1 MTGAIA
7 GKEADSALA
16 DGTTSDTLQAEAPA
30 AAAPRRRF
38 RMRIATALMLAFG
51 VLVFVG
57 VAGVLGIGLWSAR
70 QNTAVLL
77 GDKADLSIDVLVA
90 NLRRHLDPVAEGNA
104 YLADLIAR
112 GTVDPND
119 PVQLG
124 AYMQGAMAA
133 TPQVIGMAYIDARAH
148 VIRVSRNNRAIGLR
162 LSDWSNN
169 PQIFKMLDAAR
180 AQAEPYWGEL
190 VWSGEIGTTLLN
202 RRAPI
207 RRDGK
212 FLGVLVSAV
221 TVADL
226 SRFLADDEEDDTLTR
241 FVLYGRN
248 HVLAHYA
255 MSEGI
260 YPLVPGEALP
270 RLQDLGDPVLAHIW
284 DRGSRGGP
292 PVPIRFTPV
301 TQGHRAEID
310 GVSYLF
316 LYRQIEGYADI
327 PLIVGAYT
335 PLSENWI
342 AREQD
347 RLLLAGGTGIVIL
360 VGSVVTALYLGRR
373 MTRPIRALAG
383 AAEQIR
389 ALDLQAVP
397 RLGTSRLLEIDEAS
411 KAFNAMTAVLGWFE
425 TYVPRAL
432 VRRLLAQGDRTAV
445 ISEERPVTVLFT
457 DIRRFTALAQS
468 MSAAEM
474 AAFLNHHFSL
484 IAGCVEAED
493 GTVDKYIGD
502 SMMAFWGAPAADV
515 DHVQRACRAALAIRR
530 AIAHDNERRAR
541 QGEPALRMGIGV
553 HTGSAIV
560 GNIGAPGRINYTLI
574 GDTVNIAQRL
584 EQLTKEVAD
593 SAAVEIL
600 VSREVAD
607 RLGAGWALTSVGAH
621 TARGRAGTLEVLRL
635 ESRDAKATGAALA
648 GGAGIRSEGRSGP

>member
-1 MTGAIA
+1 MPIA
-7 GKEADSALA
+7 S
-16 DGTTSDTLQAEAPA
+16 
-30 AAAPRRRF
+30 
-38 RMRIATALMLAFG
+38 ALMLAFG
-51 VLVFVG
+51 LLVFVG

-70 QNTAVLL
+70 QNTAALL

-90 NLRRHLDPVAEGNA
+90 NLRRHLEPVAEGNA
-104 YLADLIAR
+104 YIADLIDR
-112 GTVDPND
+112 GAIDPDD

-124 AYMQGAMAA
+124 EYMQGAMAA
-133 TPQVIGMAYIDARAH
+133 TPQVIGMAYIDTRAQ
-148 VIRVSRNNRAIGLR
+148 VIRISRTNRTVGLR

-180 AQAEPYWGEL
+180 QRLDPYWGEL
-190 VWSGEIGTTLLN
+190 VWSSEIGATLLN
-202 RRAPI
+202 RRAPV
-207 RRDGK
+207 RHNGK

-226 SRFLADDEEDDTLTR
+226 SRSLADDEEDDTLTR
-241 FVLYGRN
+241 FVLYGRH

-255 MSEGI
+255 MSAGI

-284 DRGSRGGP
+284 DADSRGTREI
-292 PVPIRFTPV
+292 PIRFTPI
-301 TQGHRAEID
+301 TQGHRAEIG

-316 LYRQIEGYADI
+316 LYRQIEGYADA

-335 PLSENWI
+335 RLDESWI

-347 RLLLAGGTGIVIL
+347 RLLLAGGIGLVIL
-360 VGSVVTALYLGRR
+360 VGSVITALYLGRR

-389 ALDLQAVP
+389 ALELHDVP
-397 RLGTSRLLEIDEAS
+397 HLGASRLLEIDEAA

-432 VRRLLAQGDRTAV
+432 VRRLLAQGDRSAV
-445 ISEERPVTVLFT
+445 VSEERPVTVLFT

-468 MSAAEM
+468 MAAAEM
-474 AAFLNHHFSL
+474 ASFLNHHFSL
-484 IAGCVEAED
+484 IAACVEAED
-493 GTVDKYIGD
+493 GTVDKYMGD
-502 SMMAFWGAPAADV
+502 SMMAFWGAPAADA
-515 DHVQRACRAALAIRR
+515 DHTERACRAALAIRR
-530 AIAHDNERRAR
+530 AIRKDNERRAAE
-541 QGEPALRMGIGV
+541 GEPPLRVGIGI
-553 HTGSAIV
+553 HTGPAIV

-584 EQLTKEVAD
+584 EELTKALPD
-593 SAAVEIL
+593 AAAVEIL

-607 RLGAGWALTSVGAH
+607 RLGPGWSLASAGVH
-621 TARGRAGTLEVLRL
+621 TVRGRAGALEVLRVDG
-635 ESRDAKATGAALA
+635 RDTKTGAALA
-648 GGAGIRSEGRSGP
+648 GGTGLHSKG